1 MRNLFFSKV
10 NGAGNDFILIDAINE
25 PATVLSKSEIV
36 LLCDRRRGIGAD
48 GLLVLHQAAN
58 YTCRVEF
65 FNADGS
71 RGSLCGNGSRCVIFY
86 LKEKGYTLT
95 GDVKFLFGDKEYKGS
110 FAETGEPVFH
120 MNRPAKLK
128 TGFMI
133 KAAGSLVKAH
143 YCDTGSPHV
152 VIDITDVPI
161 DPRRSPATHQNM
173 DVFPVYELGKEIR
186 HHLDFAPGGVNV
198 NFIKI
203 ISENEIIIRT
213 FERGVEDET
222 LACGTGSTAAAI
234 VAFALGK
241 CKPPVR
247 LLTKSG
253 DTLSVNFEIIDNKLG
268 NLVLTGPAAINFQGS
283 VVIEKSGE

>member
-10 NGAGNDFILIDAINE
+10 NGAGNDFILVDAIKE
-25 PATVLSKSEIV
+25 PATLLSKSDIV
-36 LLCDRRRGIGAD
+36 RLCDRRKGIGAD
-48 GLLVLHQAAN
+48 GLMVLHPAEDHA
-58 YTCRVEF
+58 CRVEF

-71 RGSLCGNGSRCVIFY
+71 HGSLCGNGSRCVIYY
-86 LKEKGYTLT
+86 LKENGYTHP
-95 GDVKFLFGDKEYKGS
+95 GEIRFLFGEKEYNGS
-110 FAETGEPVFH
+110 FTGTGEPVFY
-120 MNRPAKLK
+120 MKRPAKLK

-133 KAAGSLVKAH
+133 KAAGTLIKAH

-152 VIDITDVPI
+152 VIDITDVPV
-161 DPRRSPATHQNM
+161 DPRKSPATH
-173 DVFPVYELGKEIR
+173 DDLALFPVKELGKEIR
-186 HHLDFAPGGVNV
+186 HHADFAPDGVNV

-253 DTLSVNFEIIDNKLG
+253 DTLTVNFEIIDNKLE
-268 NLVLTGPAAINFQGS
+268 NLSLTGHAAINFQGS
-283 VVIEKSGE
+283 VAI

>member
-1 MRNLFFSKV
+1 MRKLFFSKV
-10 NGAGNDFILIDAINE
+10 NGAGNDFILIDAIKE
-25 PATVLSKSEIV
+25 PATLFPKSEIV
-36 LLCDRRRGIGAD
+36 RLCHRRKGIGAD
-48 GLLVLHQAAN
+48 GLMVLHQVESHACN
-58 YTCRVEF
+58 VEF

-71 RGSLCGNGSRCVIFY
+71 RGSLCGNGARCVIYY
-86 LKEKGYTLT
+86 LKEMGYTHP
-95 GDVKFLFGDKEYKGS
+95 GNIKFLFGNKEYTGN
-110 FAETGEPVFH
+110 FADTGEPVFH

-152 VIDITDVPI
+152 VIDIKDVPVE
-161 DPRRSPATHQNM
+161 PRRSPATHQ
-173 DVFPVYELGKEIR
+173 DLDIFPVYELGKEIR
-186 HHLDFAPGGVNV
+186 HHADFAPGGVNV

-203 ISENEIIIRT
+203 ISENEISIRT

-234 VAFALGK
+234 VAFSLGK

-253 DTLSVNFEIIDNKLG
+253 ETLTVNFEIIDNKLE
-268 NLVLTGPAAINFQGS
+268 NLVLTGPAAINFQGY
-283 VVIEKSGE
+283 VEIE